1 MTPTKPPS
9 PPTPPS
15 NTLPFNAPT
24 AGERKD
30 QRRAVRPRDA
40 ATLILYRGE
49 GSGLE
54 LLMGRRHEGHRF
66 MPNQWVF
73 PGGRLDRADL
83 HTPATP
89 LRAEVAAPLGRAAP
103 PRRAHGLGVAAIRE
117 TFEETGLMIG
127 VADARAARLA
137 GGPLAAFAEA
147 GLVPDLAALDYVA
160 RAITPPYRPMR
171 FHARFFLAPGAAARG
186 EARPSPELTEVAW
199 VPLAEAARLDLPR
212 ITGVVLDV
220 IGRRLAGEDRRIP
233 AFSHRYGKALVEH
246 DDA

>member
-1 MTPTKPPS
+1 M
-9 PPTPPS
+9 
-15 NTLPFNAPT
+15 
-24 AGERKD
+24 
-30 QRRAVRPRDA
+30 RRAVRPRDA
-40 ATLILYRGE
+40 ATLILHRPA
-49 GSGLE
+49 GSGWE

-83 HTPATP
+83 YTPATA
-89 LRAEVAAPLGRAAP
+89 LRPDVAAPLGRAAP

-127 VADARAARLA
+127 APDARAGRLDR
-137 GGPLAAFAEA
+137 GPLAAFAAA

-171 FHARFFLAPGAAARG
+171 FHARFFLAPASAARG

-199 VPLAEAARLDLPR
+199 VPLPEAAQLDLPR

-220 IGRRLAGEDRRIP
+220 IGRRLAGLDRRIP
-233 AFSHRYGKALVEH
+233 AFAHRRGQHTVCH
-246 DDA
+246 DDEG